1 MGFEPQKRVVT
12 LSEILS
18 KTQGES
24 IGIITSNI
32 EGICSLDEPKSNHL
46 SLFTGDSSKELK
58 EQLKK
63 GDIKAVLIK
72 SKLEVEPEDGKVF
85 IKVKNPVAALVSAME
100 LFYTR
105 TPNPSGVS
113 DKASLHPTA
122 KIGKGAS
129 VGAFA
134 VLGEEVVVGE
144 SSIIHPQVVLYR
156 DVKVGRNVEI
166 HSGAVIR
173 EGTIIGDGVVIQNGA
188 IIGADGFGY
197 YFDGQKLAPV
207 PQVGV
212 VSLSSGVEVGA
223 NSCIDRATLGT
234 TKIGSE
240 TKIDN
245 LVQIG
250 HNAQIGSMSILCGQV
265 GVGGS
270 SRIGNGVTLG
280 GQAGVAD
287 HAVIPD
293 KARFAAR
300 SGAIGHYPESGDYA
314 GMPAI
319 PAGQWRRIA
328 TSLTK
333 LPKLIAKINEK

>member
-1 MGFEPQKRVVT
+1 MGFEPQKRVVS

-24 IGIITSNI
+24 IGNITSNI
-32 EGICSLDEPKSNHL
+32 EGICSLDDPKSNHL

-58 EQLKK
+58 EQLKSK
-63 GDIKAVLIK
+63 DIRAVLIK
-72 SKLEVEPEDGKVF
+72 SKLEVEPEENRVF

-100 LFYTR
+100 LFYIK
-105 TPNPSGVS
+105 TPVPPGVS
-113 DKASLHPTA
+113 EQASVHSSA
-122 KIGKGAS
+122 VVGKGS
-129 VGAFA
+129 SIGAFA
-134 VLGEEVVVGE
+134 VLAENVVVNE
-144 SSIIHPQVVLYR
+144 NSVIHPHVVLYR
-156 DVKVGRNVEI
+156 DVKIGRNVEI

-173 EGTIIGDGVVIQNGA
+173 EGTVIGDGVVIQNGA

-197 YFDGQKLAPV
+197 FFDGQKLVPV

-212 VSLSSGVEVGA
+212 VSLAAGVEVGA
-223 NSCIDRATLGT
+223 NTCIDRATLGT
-234 TKIGSE
+234 TKIGLG

-250 HNAQIGSMSILCGQV
+250 HNAQIGAMSILCGQV

-270 SRIGNGVTLG
+270 SKIGNGVTLG

-287 HAVIPD
+287 HAVISD

-314 GMPAI
+314 GMPAV
-319 PAGQWRRIA
+319 PAGQWRRISA
-328 TSLTK
+328 SLTK
-333 LPKLIAKINEK
+333 LPKLIAKMNER